1 MRIRITDV
9 NSFQP
14 APYDDHPLYHF
25 GVAVG
30 DEFEVV
36 DVHGYGFIVETDDG
50 LYSLDVVSAKF
61 WRTKL

>member
-1 MRIRITDV
+1 MKIRITKV
-9 NSFQP
+9 TGFQP

-36 DVHGYGFIVETDDG
+36 EVHGYGFIVETDDG
-50 LYSLDVVSAKF
+50 PLFIRRGECEVLEN
-61 WRTKL
+61 

>member
-1 MRIRITDV
+1 MKIRITKV
-9 NSFQP
+9 TSFQP

-36 DVHGYGFIVETDDG
+36 EVHGYGFIVETDGGPLFIRRGECEVLGD
-50 LYSLDVVSAKF
+50 
-61 WRTKL
+61 